1 MASKDKISQFP
12 LSNQHAQRSK
22 QADLNTVGQSLLGK
36 GEVALVGAG
45 PGDVELRTLKALR
58 FRQHADV
65 ALKDDLG
72 SDALNP

>member
-22 QADLNTVGQSLLGK
+22 QADLNTVGHSLLGK

-45 PGDVELRTLKALR
+45 PG
-58 FRQHADV
+58 
-65 ALKDDLG
+65 
-72 SDALNP
+72 